1 MWIRSQNKKY
11 LINCKNLGIRKM
23 QNKYVV
29 ALISECSD
37 FYTLGS
43 YSSEE
48 KALKVLDEIQTCIMT
63 EHRYH
68 TDDENCTMRFFTKE
82 WKEIYQMPA
91 DEDI

>member
-23 QNKYVV
+23 LNKYVV
-29 ALISECSD
+29 ALISECAD

-48 KALKVLDEIQTCIMT
+48 KALKVLDEIKKQ
-63 EHRYH
+63 
-68 TDDENCTMRFFTKE
+68 KE
-82 WKEIYQMPA
+82 YLYPKAFQMPQ
-91 DEDI
+91 DEDVEV

>member
-23 QNKYVV
+23 LNKYVV
-29 ALISECSD
+29 ALISECAD

-48 KALKVLDEIQTCIMT
+48 KALKVLDEIQKRKEYLYPKAFQMP
-63 EHRYH
+63 E
-68 TDDENCTMRFFTKE
+68 DDEVE
-82 WKEIYQMPA
+82 V
-91 DEDI
+91 

>member
-29 ALISECSD
+29 ALISECAD

-48 KALKVLDEIQTCIMT
+48 KAFKVLDEIQKRT
-63 EHRYH
+63 EYL
-68 TDDENCTMRFFTKE
+68 CPKAF
-82 WKEIYQMPA
+82 QMPA
-91 DEDI
+91 DDEVDV